1 MNKPVAVH
9 CIDAFDDLLEIMRS
23 IGPFPGGVILHSFN
37 GSAEGVPKL
46 NELGAYLSFSGWFTY
61 IDEKIGK
68 KALKLVCDQRDK
80 RTIVFCFCCYVLLL
94 GQEKLIQYQNYV
106 VFCCLLGRSCN
117 YVSYSYCL
125 V

>member
-23 IGPFPGGVILHSFN
+23 IGPFPAGVILHSFN
-37 GSAEGVPKL
+37 GSAEVVPKL

-68 KALKLVCDQRDK
+68 KTLKSQFKVLELK
-80 RTIVFCFCCYVLLL
+80 ALLL
-94 GQEKLIQYQNYV
+94 LVKGLCAPA
-106 VFCCLLGRSCN
+106 FLL
-117 YVSYSYCL
+117 
-125 V
+125 